1 MRRKGKELLD
11 EETKKLEE
19 EIQPSELRELQEMI
33 GPEKEILKRKDKP
46 SERKNAKRLK
56 LVQLDGWGKNPV
68 IEPND
73 VISQWLI
80 KSSHEE
86 QQDHSWPQVISQV
99 ASKRMKQLELSFS
112 KILDVETRSKSSVK
126 SI

>member
-1 MRRKGKELLD
+1 M
-11 EETKKLEE
+11 
-19 EIQPSELRELQEMI
+19 
-33 GPEKEILKRKDKP
+33 
-46 SERKNAKRLK
+46 K
-56 LVQLDGWGKNPV
+56 LVQLDGLGKNPV

-73 VISQWLI
+73 GISQWLI

-126 SI
+126 SIWQEDWEDDEERGERAGKQEQEHFELGKR